1 MSVVHFYYKLHLFD
15 VDLYTH
21 KNMNSLQLFR
31 MASFGWLFLSLLLS
45 LSWEWFQ
52 FSSAK
57 CVLYWKNASTVT
69 VLSVLIVFSQCLLT
83 ALGFSVFSWSTS
95 YIWITILFHPLPH
108 ITICDNHCSR
118 SVFQNYGHL
127 LGCITAWPEYWSSVY
142 VALQYTLKDSPCSC
156 AMN

>member
-31 MASFGWLFLSLLLS
+31 MASFGCLYLGAFTVLGMVSV
-45 LSWEWFQ
+45 Q
-52 FSSAK
+52 FSKVCVVLVK
-57 CVLYWKNASTVT
+57 CFYCDCAISTDC
-69 VLSVLIVFSQCLLT
+69 LSQCLLT
-83 ALGFSVFSWSTS
+83 SLGFSVFSWSTS

-118 SVFQNYGHL
+118 SVFQNYRHV
-127 LGCITAWPEYWSSVY
+127 LGCITAWPEY
-142 VALQYTLKDSPCSC
+142 
-156 AMN
+156 